1 MFFGP
6 KARPPLLPDHMPLDI
21 VSTIRYFPSVAGEHG
36 KAPLEQSRNMPKK
49 RIDEI
54 DKKII
59 RLIQGDLPLDPR
71 PFAVIADEIGISE
84 PECIERVQTLKE
96 KGVIRRFGA
105 TLRHQEAG
113 FSANAM
119 VVWVVPDHRV
129 AEVGRHLSG
138 FREVTHCY
146 QRLPGKD
153 WPYNLY
159 TMVHGDS
166 KEACFRIARRMSRS
180 VGIKDY
186 TLLFSEKEFKKTS
199 MEYF

>member
-1 MFFGP
+1 M
-6 KARPPLLPDHMPLDI
+6 
-21 VSTIRYFPSVAGEHG
+21 
-36 KAPLEQSRNMPKK
+36 
-49 RIDEI
+49 IDEI

-59 RLIQGDLPLDPR
+59 NLIQGDLPLTPK
-71 PFAVIADEIGISE
+71 PFAEMAERINIDEVQFIK
-84 PECIERVQTLKE
+84 RVNKLVE

-113 FSANAM
+113 YSSNAM
-119 VVWVVPDHRV
+119 VAWIVPDDKIEDIG
-129 AEVGRHLSG
+129 EVMAG

-146 QRLPGKD
+146 QRRPQND
-153 WPYNLY
+153 WQYNLF

-166 KEACFRIARRMSRS
+166 KDECYEIARRMSKIS
-180 VGIKDY
+180 GINEY